1 MRHPLTLVH
10 SRPWLFLLV
19 VGCAA
24 LAALSGGLR
33 AEQTGKRIVLIAGR
47 PSHPP
52 GMHEFRAGT
61 MLMQRALAGVPNLRV
76 DVYTNGWPS
85 KMVEGKPVDDHA
97 ALDGA
102 DAVLIYADGGKGHPA
117 LQNDRAKVIDGL
129 AGRGAGLG
137 FAHYAVEV
145 PAGPA
150 GGDAMH
156 RWNGGF
162 YEHLYSVNPMWAP
175 KYDTLP
181 NHPVTRGVG
190 PFSTHDEW
198 YFNMRW
204 TEDAAAKARVR
215 PLLVAKPSDAVR
227 GGPYVS
233 PRGPYE
239 HIVAASGR
247 DETMMWVYERPDG
260 GRSFGFTGGHT
271 HANWGD
277 ANQRR
282 IMLNALLWI
291 AKIEVPAGGVVDR
304 ITDADLTMNLDEKPQ
319 KR

>member
-1 MRHPLTLVH
+1 MRHPLTFVR
-10 SRPWLFLLV
+10 SRPWLFLLAT
-19 VGCAA
+19 GCAA
-24 LAALSGGLR
+24 VVALTGGLT
-33 AEQTGKRIVLIAGR
+33 AEQAAKRIVLIAGR

-61 MLMQRALAGVPNLRV
+61 MLMQKALSGVANLRV

-85 KMVEGKPVDDHA
+85 KMVDGKPVDDHA

-117 LQNDRAKVIDGL
+117 LQNDRAAVIDRL
-129 AGRGAGLG
+129 AQRGAGLG

-145 PAGPA
+145 PPGLA
-150 GGDAMH
+150 GGDAMQ

-175 KYDTLP
+175 RYESLP
-181 NHPVTRGVG
+181 THPITRGVG
-190 PFSTHDEW
+190 AFSTHDEW

-204 TEDAAAKARVR
+204 TEDQAARARVT
-215 PLLVAKPSDAVR
+215 PLLVAKPTDAVR
-227 GGPYVS
+227 RGPYVS
-233 PRGPYE
+233 PRGPYD

-247 DETMMWVYERPDG
+247 DETMMWGYERPDG

-277 ANQRR
+277 VNQRR
-282 IMLNALLWI
+282 IVLNALLWV
-291 AKIEVPAGGVVDR
+291 AKMDVPAGGVIDR
-304 ITDADLTMNLDEKPQ
+304 IAEADLTTNLDDK

>member
-1 MRHPLTLVH
+1 MPHPSVLV
-10 SRPWLFLLV
+10 RTRTWLVLLV
-19 VGCAA
+19 AICAS
-24 LAALSGGLR
+24 LVALSGALQAR
-33 AEQTGKRIVLIAGR
+33 QAGKRIVLIAGR

-61 MLMQRALAGVPNLRV
+61 MLMQKALSGVPNLRV

-85 KMVEGKPVDDHA
+85 RMVDGKAVDDHA

-117 LQNDRAKVIDGL
+117 LQNDRAAVIDRL

-150 GGDAMH
+150 GGDSMQ
-156 RWNGGF
+156 RWNAGF

-175 KYDTLP
+175 KYNALP
-181 NHPVTRGVG
+181 PHPVTRGVG
-190 PFSTHDEW
+190 AFSTHDEW

-204 TEDAAAKARVR
+204 TGDAAAKARIT
-215 PLLVAKPSDAVR
+215 PLLVASPSDTVR

-233 PRGPYE
+233 PRGPYD

-247 DETMMWVYERPDG
+247 DETMMWAYERPDG

-277 ANQRR
+277 PNQRR

-291 AKIEVPAGGVVDR
+291 ARIDVPAGGVVDT
-304 ITDADLTMNLDEKPQ
+304 ITPADLTTNLDDK